1 MIGRKAARAGFSPSC
16 IGIGGQCVCLRE
28 VQPAFGMLRL
38 RSFVARLQR
47 LAVVR
52 CGPLVRLNASR
63 YRYCDGSLILQ
74 DWLLGGAMR
83 ICFGAVIL
91 VCALFISDRAAAW
104 GDLGHQIV
112 CQIAFEELP
121 APAKRAVRALMAHDA
136 QFKSFSKGCVF
147 PDWPRIRDTEH
158 YVDLPRNAAE
168 VDAAKPC
175 GPKKACVITAIIN
188 DMRDFSR
195 NDGAAGRLL
204 LLKTLGH
211 WVGDIHQPLHVS
223 FDDDHGGNWVKVTG
237 E

>member
-1 MIGRKAARAGFSPSC
+1 
-16 IGIGGQCVCLRE
+16 
-28 VQPAFGMLRL
+28 
-38 RSFVARLQR
+38 
-47 LAVVR
+47 
-52 CGPLVRLNASR
+52 
-63 YRYCDGSLILQ
+63 
-74 DWLLGGAMR
+74 
-83 ICFGAVIL
+83 
-91 VCALFISDRAAAW
+91 FISERAAAW

-136 QFKSFSKGCVF
+136 QFKSFSKACVF

-168 VDAAKPC
+168 VDKAKPC
-175 GPKKACVITAIIN
+175 GAKKTCVITAITN
-188 DMRDFSR
+188 DMRDFGRSDR
-195 NDGAAGRLL
+195 AAARLV

-237 E
+237 ECDSNNLHSAWDTCLVWKAFPSGDAAAAAAELRGEITDAD